1 MHTMS
6 NAFNILLYIKKTTRI
21 LICGLLLTACCRQA
35 AAQDLSNAPALLQ
48 PSGTQYYQNQYLA
61 NPAMAG
67 IDSGLHVNAA
77 HRRQWTSIN
86 GAPVNT
92 FITADGA
99 LGKSGV
105 GLNILTDRA
114 GLLNSTRVAFTYA
127 YHLPLSSSG
136 EQQLHFGLSVA
147 INTQRVSYHDLNGDY
162 SDPSLIAFNNR
173 SNYFEGEY
181 GMAYTDKHLTL
192 QVALPNARTLFT
204 GDNKGVNGGTILFT
218 GAAYKFTTDGAV
230 NSIEPKV
237 CYRAVKGNDGIVDA
251 GVNLTFLDNL
261 LNVMALY
268 QTSKNFTGGVGV
280 RVLKAVSI
288 LAMYTAQT
296 GGIKTYA
303 DGTYE
308 LGIRA
313 DLFR

>member
-1 MHTMS
+1 MS
-6 NAFNILLYIKKTTRI
+6 NAFNIQLHIKKTYRI
-21 LICGLLLTACCRQA
+21 LICGVLLAAGCRQA
-35 AAQDLSNAPALLQ
+35 NAQDLSNAAALLQ
-48 PSGTQYYQNQYLA
+48 PSATQYYQNQYLA

-77 HRRQWTSIN
+77 HRRQWTNIN

-99 LGKSGV
+99 LGRSGL
-105 GLNILTDRA
+105 GLNILADKA
-114 GLLNSTRVAFTYA
+114 GLINSTRVAFTYA
-127 YHLPLSSSG
+127 YHLPLSRSG

-147 INTQRVSYHDLNGDY
+147 INTQHVNYHDLNGDIT
-162 SDPSLIAFNNR
+162 DPSLSAFNNR

-204 GDNKGVNGGTILFT
+204 SEDKGVNGGTILFT
-218 GAAYKFTTDGAV
+218 GAAYKFNTDGTI

-251 GVNLTFLDNL
+251 GVNVTFLDNL
-261 LNVMALY
+261 LNIMALY
-268 QTSKNFTGGVGV
+268 QTSKNFTGGVGIK
-280 RVLKAVSI
+280 VLQAVSI
-288 LAMYTAQT
+288 QAMYTTQT

-303 DGTYE
+303 DGSYE

>member
-1 MHTMS
+1 MR
-6 NAFNILLYIKKTTRI
+6 NAFNIQLNIKKTYRVFIGGI
-21 LICGLLLTACCRQA
+21 LLAACCQQA
-35 AAQDLSNAPALLQ
+35 TAQNLSSVPALLQ
-48 PSGTQYYQNQYLA
+48 PSATQYYQNQYLA

-77 HRRQWTSIN
+77 HRRQWTNID

-99 LGKSGV
+99 LGKSGL
-105 GLNILTDRA
+105 GLNIFNDKA
-114 GLLNSTRVAFTYA
+114 GLLNRTRVAFTYA
-127 YHLPLSSSG
+127 YHLPITTSG

-147 INTQRVSYHDLNGDY
+147 INTQRASYHDINGDI
-162 SDPSLIAFNNR
+162 SDPALSAYNNR

-204 GDNKGVNGGTILFT
+204 GDDKGVNGGTILFT
-218 GAAYKFTTDGAV
+218 GAAYKFTTDGAIS
-230 NSIEPKV
+230 SIEPKV
-237 CYRAVKGNDGIVDA
+237 CYRAIKGNDGIVDA
-251 GVNLTFLDNL
+251 GVNVAFLDNL
-261 LNVMALY
+261 LNLTALY
-268 QTSKNFTGGVGV
+268 QTSKNFTAGVGV
-280 RVLKAVSI
+280 KILKTVGIQA
-288 LAMYTAQT
+288 LYTTQT